1 MRKNLRRKKVKLL
14 PLNNSRTDEIAD
26 LFGHTLSEEEILSLY
41 QCDTGTFE
49 KEDYNSPDL
58 TITYDIHT
66 AYNLRTKNVPFV
78 VWGKEYKNNHKAFV
92 FCKPRPKA
100 IMF

>member
-1 MRKNLRRKKVKLL
+1 MKLL

-26 LFGHTLSEEEILSLY
+26 LFGHTLSEEEILKLY
-41 QCDTGTFE
+41 PCDIGTFE

-66 AYNLRTKNVPFV
+66 AYNLRSKDVPFV
-78 VWGKEYKNNHKAFV
+78 VWGKEYKNNHRAFV
-92 FCKPRPKA
+92 FCKSRPKA
-100 IMF
+100 AMF

>member
-1 MRKNLRRKKVKLL
+1 M
-14 PLNNSRTDEIAD
+14 PLNNSRTDKIAD

-41 QCDTGTFE
+41 PYDTGIF
-49 KEDYNSPDL
+49 KREDYDKPDL

-66 AYNLRTKNVPFV
+66 AYNLRIKNVPV
-78 VWGKEYKNNHKAFV
+78 IAWGKEYKNNHRAFV

-100 IMF
+100 VMF

>member
-1 MRKNLRRKKVKLL
+1 MRKNLRRKRVKPL
-14 PLNNSRTDEIAD
+14 PLNDIRADEIAD
-26 LFGHTLSEEEILSLY
+26 LFGHTLSEKQILSLY
-41 QCDTGTFE
+41 PCDTGTFR

-66 AYNLRTKNVPFV
+66 AYSLRIKNVPFV
-78 VWGKEYKNNHKAFV
+78 VWGKEYKNNHRAFV

-100 IMF
+100 TVF

>member
-1 MRKNLRRKKVKLL
+1 MKLL

-26 LFGHTLSEEEILSLY
+26 LFGHTLSEEEILTLY
-41 QCDTGTFE
+41 PYDTGAFE

-66 AYNLRTKNVPFV
+66 AYNLRSKNVPFV
-78 VWGKEYKNNHKAFV
+78 VWGKEYKNNYRAFV

-100 IMF
+100 AMF

>member
-1 MRKNLRRKKVKLL
+1 MKPL
-14 PLNNSRTDEIAD
+14 PLNDLKSNEIDD

-41 QCDTGTFE
+41 PCDTGTFE
-49 KEDYNSPDL
+49 KEDYSSPEL

>member
-1 MRKNLRRKKVKLL
+1 MKLL

-26 LFGHTLSEEEILSLY
+26 LFGHTLSEEEILTLY
-41 QCDTGTFE
+41 PCDTGTFE

-58 TITYDIHT
+58 TITYDVHT
-66 AYNLRTKNVPFV
+66 AYDLRNKNVPFV

-92 FCKPRPKA
+92 FGKPRPKA
-100 IMF
+100 VMF

>member
-1 MRKNLRRKKVKLL
+1 MKLF
-14 PLNNSRTDEIAD
+14 PLNDLRTNEIAD
-26 LFGHTLSEEEILSLY
+26 LFGHTLSEEEILTLY
-41 QCDTGTFE
+41 PCDAGIFE
-49 KEDYNSPDL
+49 KEDYNSPEL

-66 AYNLRTKNVPFV
+66 AYNLRIKNVPFV

-100 IMF
+100 VMF

>member
-1 MRKNLRRKKVKLL
+1 MRNNLKRKQVKLL

-26 LFGHTLSEEEILSLY
+26 LFGHTLSEEEILTLY
-41 QCDTGTFE
+41 PCDIGTFE

-66 AYNLRTKNVPFV
+66 AYNLRSKDVPFV
-78 VWGKEYKNNHKAFV
+78 VWGKEYKNNHRAFV

-100 IMF
+100 AMF